1 MVRERQS
8 TRTYTESEALD
19 LSVRNL
25 TSEWRS
31 EIRRLVERDKRTGHD
46 GALPFKLSLAQLATT
61 FVEYASELGRDP
73 PSAHAASS
81 SRTPTSLIRRLETAP
96 PDFSPAF
103 TPPSTTT
110 KSI

>member
-1 MVRERQS
+1 MVRERQA

-25 TSEWRS
+25 TSEWRP

-61 FVEYASELGRDP
+61 FVEYASEIGSRSAIVTVYVFKPYTNIHHP
-73 PSAHAASS
+73 PY
-81 SRTPTSLIRRLETAP
+81 
-96 PDFSPAF
+96 
-103 TPPSTTT
+103 
-110 KSI
+110 